1 MFLRRRR
8 KQAAEGAAPPA
19 EGGDSVIGAGARFQ
33 GALDGHVDIRIG
45 GDLIGEARGRTIAV
59 GPDAAV
65 DAILRAWTVDIA
77 GSVRGRVEA
86 FTVNVASTA
95 VVSATIVHHRL
106 NIEQGATVNGP
117 RPWRPA
123 PEMSK
128 RCAGWTRRPA

>member
-8 KQAAEGAAPPA
+8 KQDAEGAAPPP

-33 GALDGHVDIRIG
+33 GTLEGHVDLRIG
-45 GDLIGEARGRTIAV
+45 GDLIGEARGRTIAI
-59 GPDAAV
+59 GPSAAV
-65 DAILRAWTVDIA
+65 DATLKAYTIDIA

-95 VVSATIVHHRL
+95 IVSATIVHHRL
-106 NIEQGATVNGP
+106 NIAQGATVSGP

-128 RCAGWTRRPA
+128 RCAGWAQRPA

>member
-8 KQAAEGAAPPA
+8 KQDAGGAAPPA

-33 GALDGHVDIRIG
+33 GVLEGHVDLRIG
-45 GDLIGEARGRTIAV
+45 GDLVGEARGRTIAV

-77 GSVRGRVEA
+77 GSVRGRIEA

-123 PEMSK
+123 PEMNK
-128 RCAGWTRRPA
+128 RCAGWTQRPA